1 MPLSSF
7 CQESDEE
14 RIKIGL
20 VLSGGGAKGI
30 AHVGIIR
37 AMEEAGIRPD
47 YVVGTS
53 MGSVVGGLYALGY
66 SADQLEEIIRSIDWD
81 LIISNRVDFKDISFE
96 EKEYYNRYLLEIPL
110 ENWKPSVPSGLI
122 EGQVL
127 SEVLHYYSWPSN
139 TYDSFDEFPIPF
151 RCIATD
157 IKGGRPVIFK
167 DGYLHDAIRSS
178 IAIPTAFTAF
188 EFDTTAVVDGGI
200 VDNFPVDVVREMGA
214 DFVIGVNVSDEDF
227 LDYEDLNGFAAILT
241 QLAMAESLRLTKE
254 NIDQTDLYIKPDLG
268 PYSTG
273 SFGAY
278 EAILKLGD
286 ETGQLYLADFQGV
299 ADSLNLPPIEK
310 YSTPDNRS
318 VRLSEIE
325 IKGNSLFS
333 DSFIKSKLD
342 LDPGDTITPS
352 MAKES
357 IRHVF
362 GINGFYKVDYSLNK
376 AQNGDY
382 KMVVRT
388 KEKPSHTLSTSLHYD
403 NIFSAGLLFNLTIR
417 NWIGNSSRAVIL
429 TDISKNPKIRFD
441 YYKYLGQEKKFLFNF
456 RSDYIRQEFPSY
468 ENGRP
473 SQLNIIRN
481 SRVEAQL
488 MTVNSLK
495 ESWSFGA
502 VYDLERSRIRFNSS
516 IPEDIRNST
525 DYYFGIRGRYY
536 RNSQNDRNFPTKG
549 AEGLL
554 EANFRFE
561 SKLSLNLRSGV
572 DTLFLNTDFGEEIG
586 IPKDDLEELIKG
598 FIPNPYFSVYGR
610 YSRFFTISR
619 NLQLLPQGA
628 VGLVLS
634 NEEATKFFREY
645 LVGGYQTVR
654 FGDTQL
660 YGLNY
665 GEISTPNFAKLGL
678 VLQYLPVKKLYLRS
692 GLNFLGYSE
701 HVPLTDWGNIKGQS
715 LWGYGVDASYQSIL
729 GPITLG
735 VGSNSLDE
743 KIRFHLSLGLSFN
756 FTDR

>member
-66 SADQLEEIIRSIDWD
+66 NADQLEEIIRSIDWD

-278 EAILKLGD
+278 EAILKIGN
-286 ETGQLYLADFQGV
+286 ETGQLYLGDFQDV
-299 ADSLNLPPIEK
+299 VDRLNIPPIEK
-310 YSTPDNRS
+310 YSTPDNRP

-333 DSFIKSKLD
+333 DSFIQSKLD
-342 LDPGDTITPS
+342 LDAGDSITPS
-352 MAKES
+352 IAKES

-362 GINGFYKVDYSLNK
+362 GINGFYKVDYSLNR

-388 KEKPSHTLSTSLHYD
+388 KEKPAHTLSTSIHYD
-403 NIFSAGLLFNLTIR
+403 NLFSAGILFNLTVR
-417 NWIGNSSRAVIL
+417 NWIGNASRAVFIA
-429 TDISKNPKIRFD
+429 DISRNPKFRFD
-441 YYKYLGQEKKFLFNF
+441 YYKYLGQEKRILFNF
-456 RSDYIRQEFPSY
+456 RTDFLRQEFPSY
-468 ENGRP
+468 ESGRA
-473 SQLNIIRN
+473 SQLNILRN
-481 SRVEAQL
+481 SRIEAQL
-488 MTVNSLK
+488 MTVSSLK
-495 ESWSFGA
+495 ESWSFGG
-502 VYDLERSRIRFNSS
+502 VYDLQRSRILFNAS
-516 IPEDIRNST
+516 IPDDIRNSS
-525 DYYFGIRGRYY
+525 DRYFSIRARYY

-554 EANFRFE
+554 EANYRFDTQ
-561 SKLSLNLRSGV
+561 LSINLRSGV
-572 DTLFLNTDFGEEIG
+572 DTLFVEIETG
-586 IPKDDLEELIKG
+586 DQLPIPKDDLDALVNL

-610 YSRFFTISR
+610 YSKYF
-619 NLQLLPQGA
+619 NLSSKFQLQPQGA
-628 VGLVLS
+628 LGAILS
-634 NEEATKFFREY
+634 NDPSLKLFREY

-654 FGDTQL
+654 FGDTQFF
-660 YGLNY
+660 GLNY
-665 GEISTPNFAKLGL
+665 GEVSTPNFVKMGL
-678 VLQYLPVKKLYLRS
+678 ALQYLPMKKLYIRS
-692 GLNFLGYSE
+692 GVNFLGYSN
-701 HVPLTDWGNIKGQS
+701 HSPISDWEFEEEKS
-715 LWGYGVDASYQSIL
+715 LWGYGLDASYQSIL
-729 GPITLG
+729 GPITVG
-735 VGSNSLDE
+735 AGSNSLDGRV
-743 KIRFHLSLGLSFN
+743 RFHVSLGLSFN
-756 FTDR
+756 FSDR